1 MLLLGL
7 SFIPTPKFSDTDLE
21 KEWTELNQHIRRIEW
36 ENVYKD
42 ADQDSNPDEENIP
55 PKLKFLKHNRPLPA
69 CIDEETNAYTDLC
82 TAQLRNIKPK
92 IKKQYEKNNN
102 LTPELQASLKKL
114 TDIAKRGKHVFCRSD
129 KDGKIIIISRTDF
142 DLIMTRELQKDKV
155 QDLQT
160 NDIDKHLQT
169 IKNDMEAKVEKLH
182 LAGGIS
188 DELLLHTIG
197 LYTDE
202 NGRYCR
208 VKKYAKYFTIGT
220 LGYSYPLFKTHKL
233 NEQMIKET
241 PSPHIPVRI
250 VNAVSNITTSRCTAM
265 LEAILKPISI
275 LYCGEEYTRDSSHY
289 LEALISWKEKKIAT
303 QPLESQYKNLHLIA
317 ADVQALYL
325 RCNRSLVRKALQEA
339 LRCSTFSQHIQSII
353 VDLVMY
359 CMENVITRFG
369 DELYTQSSGII
380 TGDNN
385 SVSIAN
391 IAMRFIMKTADEILS
406 KCDLV
411 RRFID
416 DLIMIYLGSL
426 ESAEEIK
433 YYLSEIFAEK
443 GLSLTFRHAHSENEE
458 VKEVEYLD
466 INHVLDPE
474 DPLGFITKDFIK
486 PTAINRV
493 FLHGSSYHPLSTFK
507 SILKISGNETF
518 K

>member
-1 MLLLGL
+1 MIASNANPQEVSSESSNRAITKEIPTESKRIADAYREKIKSYKKFLKYQQRLIIVTKCVANNILLPSNKRHNTPTDLCLIIQQRRLKEQTLEYQKMHKQNLPYWKHFNDNTRNYLRNLKQKCKQSLKQKYNRLKPTAMKQMKTKNQKSKARWKKRHRQIELDAMRKKAEDVIVNKTDLVLDDSDKRVLLLGL

-42 ADQDSNPDEENIP
+42 ADQDSNPDEESIP

-142 DLIMTRELQKDKV
+142 DIIMTRELQKDKV

-169 IKNDMEAKVEKLH
+169 IKNDMEEKVQKLH

-208 VKKYAKYFTIGT
+208 VKKYAKYFTIGA

-303 QPLESQYKNLHLIA
+303 QPLESQFKNLHLIA
-317 ADVQALYL
+317 AV
-325 RCNRSLVRKALQEA
+325 V
-339 LRCSTFSQHIQSII
+339 
-353 VDLVMY
+353 
-359 CMENVITRFG
+359 
-369 DELYTQSSGII
+369 
-380 TGDNN
+380 
-385 SVSIAN
+385 
-391 IAMRFIMKTADEILS
+391 
-406 KCDLV
+406 
-411 RRFID
+411 
-416 DLIMIYLGSL
+416 
-426 ESAEEIK
+426 
-433 YYLSEIFAEK
+433 
-443 GLSLTFRHAHSENEE
+443 
-458 VKEVEYLD
+458 
-466 INHVLDPE
+466 
-474 DPLGFITKDFIK
+474 
-486 PTAINRV
+486 
-493 FLHGSSYHPLSTFK
+493 
-507 SILKISGNETF
+507 
-518 K
+518 